1 MRSDS
6 LGEAKRFR
14 FSSCALDREVI
25 EGNHDAVGKR
35 APRRVPLT
43 LPGAVVAEPAPRI
56 VVDCVL
62 PPVIAKAR
70 VEVKGR
76 LDLGVETRGNLK
88 QHLVEPAGLWTAQV
102 SEETDVA
109 VRRLKRQNPGKMLS
123 HDFAFHRPSPGIEHF
138 AFTFLIQMFCKNMQ
152 D

>member
-6 LGEAKRFR
+6 LREARDSF
-14 FSSCALDREVI
+14 FSCAIDREVI

-56 VVDCVL
+56 VVDGVL

-70 VEVKGR
+70 VKVKGR
-76 LDLGVETRGNLK
+76 LGLGVEPSRDLK
-88 QHLVEPAGLWTAQV
+88 HHLVEPARLGTAQF
-102 SEETDVA
+102 SEE
-109 VRRLKRQNPGKMLS
+109 P
-123 HDFAFHRPSPGIEHF
+123 
-138 AFTFLIQMFCKNMQ
+138 
-152 D
+152 